1 MEIFIIFY
9 ILSLISAIFNGVSS
23 KNTYD
28 ILSYGAVG
36 DGKTDDTLAF
46 VKTWNATCNDSD
58 TPTMIIPDG
67 KTFLVH
73 QVTLAGPCKSTNV
86 NFQLSG
92 KIIAPAPIAWNG
104 RDSGRWLAFRQVD
117 GLIIAG
123 TSNGLLDGS
132 GKAWWDISCK
142 HNPGKAGCNH
152 LAPTILGFENCNNI
166 NMRGIRTVQ
175 SGGVHIRFHS
185 CEQVELDSLN
195 LQSPGDS
202 PNTDGIHISHSKSFF
217 INNSIIGTGDD
228 CISIVDRSYNINI
241 TYIDCGPGH
250 GISIG
255 SLGQKGEEVD
265 VNNITV
271 SHINFHNTT
280 NGARI
285 KTWTV
290 GRGQVQNVQFSD
302 IIFKE
307 VQNPIIIDQH
317 YTESGNTPSPPSNV
331 GVHINGVQYLG
342 LNGTSKTQAAINLNC
357 SENVA
362 CTNIRLENI
371 ELKSATPGEEVKS
384 SCNNAFGSAQGV
396 VEPSSCLRQQ
406 GF

>member
-1 MEIFIIFY
+1 M
-9 ILSLISAIFNGVSS
+9 LSFLSARFNVVSS
-23 KNTYD
+23 NNTYD
-28 ILSYGAVG
+28 VLSYGAVG
-36 DGKTDDTLAF
+36 DGNADDSLAF
-46 VKTWNATCNDSD
+46 VKAWNDTCNDPD

-67 KTFLVH
+67 KTFFVHPITLV
-73 QVTLAGPCKSTNV
+73 GPCKSTNINV
-86 NFQLSG
+86 QLLG
-92 KIIAPAPIAWNG
+92 KIIAPDDTNAWKG
-104 RDSGRWLAFRQVD
+104 LEFGDWLVFKYVD
-117 GLIIAG
+117 GLIVNGA
-123 TSNGLLDGS
+123 SRGLLDGR
-132 GKAWWDISCK
+132 GKGWWDISCK
-142 HNPGKAGCNH
+142 NNPDKDCNK

-331 GVHINGVQYLG
+331 GVHIDKVQYYG
-342 LNGTSKTQAAINLNC
+342 LNGTSKSVVAIDLNC
-357 SENVA
+357 SNYVP
-362 CTNIRLENI
+362 CTNIILENI
-371 ELKSATPGEEVKS
+371 ELISATPGEKVDS
-384 SCNNAFGSAQGV
+384 SCNNAFGSAKGV
-396 VEPSSCLRQQ
+396 VEPNSCLR
-406 GF
+406 